1 MGKYICIISP
11 FVLTLHHLNSNTTK
25 IVILVEICKKYNHQ
39 STGIMNTLKPAFRAS
54 AILILMA
61 IAFVSFFTNPEASS
75 DTFWCDLVLTK
86 VITLV
91 SGFAAYI
98 LYTLWSARGYFANIK
113 SNR

>member
-1 MGKYICIISP
+1 M
-11 FVLTLHHLNSNTTK
+11 
-25 IVILVEICKKYNHQ
+25 VEICKKYNHQ

-54 AILILMA
+54 AILTLMA
-61 IAFVSFFTNPEASS
+61 IAYVSFFSNPDASS
-75 DTFWCDLVLTK
+75 DTFWRDLVLTK

-98 LYTLWSARGYFANIK
+98 LYTLWNARGHFANIK